1 MGTVSK
7 WINIILEIVEAI
19 IGIHI
24 LLKLFHANPNV
35 PFVHW
40 MYRLSAP
47 LLRPFNGIFH
57 DMTFQGK
64 ICPGSFSDL
73 CSHHIWHHRLPVD
86 PFGWKLQQKNKK
98 TMRKA
103 TAPGGNCSC
112 PVFYFLL

>member
-35 PFVHW
+35 PFVNW

-57 DMTFQGK
+57 DIVFQGK
-64 ICPGSFSDL
+64 YDLDLSAIFALIIYGIIGYLLILLIGSF
-73 CSHHIWHHRLPVD
+73 
-86 PFGWKLQQKNKK
+86 G
-98 TMRKA
+98 RK
-103 TAPGGNCSC
+103 SRRR
-112 PVFYFLL
+112 